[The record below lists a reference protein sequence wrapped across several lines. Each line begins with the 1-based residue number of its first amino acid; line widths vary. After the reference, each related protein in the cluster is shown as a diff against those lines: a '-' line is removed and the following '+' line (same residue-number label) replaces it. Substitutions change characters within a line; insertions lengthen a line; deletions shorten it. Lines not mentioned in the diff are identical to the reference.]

1 MATMVQILNFAALP
15 EIFLDLL
22 RDGFS
27 LKFGRSRRSAR
38 LTGSVRKSVSEAGA
52 GGLSEAR
59 FVADK
64 DAPHIQ
70 DGMVTTRMILHF

>member
-1 MATMVQILNFAALP
+1 MVQILNFAALP

-27 LKFGRSRRSAR
+27 LKLTLGEVGRSLRSAQ

-64 DAPHIQ
+64 DAS
-70 DGMVTTRMILHF
+70 